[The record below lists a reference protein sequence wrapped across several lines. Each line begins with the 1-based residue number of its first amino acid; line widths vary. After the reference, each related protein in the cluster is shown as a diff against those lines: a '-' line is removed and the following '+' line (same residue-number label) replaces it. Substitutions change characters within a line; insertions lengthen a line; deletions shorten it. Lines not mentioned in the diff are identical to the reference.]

1 MPRLPTILLT
11 VAALVLAGCGYRPMY
26 GSSAT
31 NPGVAGSLSA
41 ISIPEPADRPSQL
54 VRNELVSSMQTGKGS
69 EEKYLLNLTTTLAD
83 NGVIQKKQPA
93 VTRQAILITTNFEL
107 IDRSTGKVVNKGT
120 SFARVPYDVIRQPF
134 ADLQAQKDATER
146 AAREV
151 GADIRTRLAAYF
163 AKQQKSS

>member
-1 MPRLPTILLT
+1 MPRLPAILLT
-11 VAALVLAGCGYRPMY
+11 VAALVLAGCGYRPLY

-31 NPGVAGSLSA
+31 DPGVAGKLSS
-41 ISIPEPADRPSQL
+41 ISIPEPTDRPGQL
-54 VRNELVSSMQTGKGS
+54 IRNELISSLQAGRG
-69 EEKYLLNLTTTLAD
+69 EEKYMLNLTTTVAD

-107 IDRSTGKVVNKGT
+107 VDRSNGAVLTKGT
-120 SFARVPYDVIRQPF
+120 TFARVPFDVIRQPF
-134 ADLQAQKDATER
+134 ADMQAQTDATER

>member
-1 MPRLPTILLT
+1 MPRLPAILLT

-26 GSSAT
+26 GSTAT
-31 NPGVAGSLSA
+31 SPGIAGSLSA
-41 ISIPEPADRPSQL
+41 ISIPEASDRPSQL
-54 VRNELVSSMQTGKGS
+54 VRNELISTMQTGKGDES
-69 EEKYLLNLTTTLAD
+69 KYLLNLTTSVAD
-83 NGVIQKKQPA
+83 NGVIQKAQPA
-93 VTRQAILITTNFEL
+93 VTRQAILVTTSFEL
-107 IDRSTGKVVNKGT
+107 VDRTTGKVVNKGT

-163 AKQQKSS
+163 AKQQQST